1 MAACRA
7 AFFSCPAVAACASPG
22 MAGASSRHT
31 RAVPAARK
39 LPARKAKLP
48 VCAGFFVHGKAEGPV
63 NILKIRN
70 KIFIQYRT
78 ALNFESLS
86 ILW

>member
-1 MAACRA
+1 M
-7 AFFSCPAVAACASPG
+7 
-22 MAGASSRHT
+22 
-31 RAVPAARK
+31 
-39 LPARKAKLP
+39 P
-48 VCAGFFVHGKAEGPV
+48 VCAGFFMYGKAEGPV